1 MRVISLGIIET
12 IDFDTFEIIEG
23 VEVPRERLYRHIY
36 PCVKIDGV
44 WQDTDISNEEE
55 EVQTL
60 CNETWTE
67 EIKQAWKDHIDANL
81 VVE

>member
-23 VEVPRERLYRHIY
+23 VEVPRERLYRHIH

-55 EVQTL
+55 EVQAL
-60 CNETWTE
+60 CNSTWTE